1 MHVCVCTLKA
11 TELFSIIIESNEKK
25 TEKKHKRKK
34 LKAKSTLAIQV
45 DQNVTRGW
53 RMVVAPTG
61 PIKLRQQT
69 YTHTHTWVTLLIL
82 VCINIATHRRICQS
96 IDRSIDWSVS
106 ERTNVKF
113 IRYTLHETCQ
123 LNAKTQNNWHKMT
136 RQSSK
141 QSNFNKWNKKQDST
155 TTAIATKQK
164 QVKCKCKQHE
174 RPRAST
180 RQRQREAVREG
191 QWQWWTALCTWRN
204 VVNGPL
210 LTRCFATII
219 KSAN

>member
-11 TELFSIIIESNEKK
+11 TELFSIIIETNKK
-25 TEKKHKRKK
+25 NRKKHKRKK

-136 RQSSK
+136 RQCWK
-141 QSNFNKWNKKQDST
+141 QSNFNKWNKKQEST
-155 TTAIATKQK
+155 ITAIATKQK

-180 RQRQREAVREG
+180 RQRERQSERDG
-191 QWQWWTALCTWRN
+191 DSGGLHYALDGTLLMGRCWRAA
-204 VVNGPL
+204 L
-210 LTRCFATII
+210 RQ
-219 KSAN
+219 

>member
-1 MHVCVCTLKA
+1 MYACVCVHFESHWTVLYHHR
-11 TELFSIIIESNEKK
+11 IEQKK
-25 TEKKHKRKK
+25 NRKKHKRKK

-123 LNAKTQNNWHKMT
+123 LNAKTQNNWHKIT
-136 RQSSK
+136 RQCSK
-141 QSNFNKWNKKQDST
+141 QSNFNKWNKKQEST

-164 QVKCKCKQHE
+164 QVKCKCKRHE

-180 RQRQREAVREG
+180 RQRQREAGSQRGTV
-191 QWQWWTALCTWRN
+191 T
-204 VVNGPL
+204 VVDCIMH
-210 LTRCFATII
+210 LTERC
-219 KSAN
+219 